1 MKIRFPTE
9 ITLRCVQILVGE
21 YEGEECD
28 LDMNIT
34 VVFQAG
40 QEFDGVEIDDETPTS
55 VRLWL
60 RDDLVALNV
69 PRSGF
74 EIVEP

>member
-1 MKIRFPTE
+1 MKIRFPQE
-9 ITLRCVQILVGE
+9 ITLHCVEILAVE
-21 YEGEECD
+21 YEGEVCT

-34 VVFQAG
+34 VTFPAG
-40 QEFDGVEIDDETPTS
+40 QEFDNVEIDEETPTDC
-55 VRLWL
+55 RIWI

>member
-1 MKIRFPTE
+1 MRIKFPKE

-21 YEGEECD
+21 YDGEECE
-28 LDMNIT
+28 LDMNI
-34 VVFQAG
+34 VVTFEAG
-40 QEFDGVEIDDETPTS
+40 REFDGVEIDEETPTS

-69 PRSGF
+69 PRSAF
-74 EIVEP
+74 ELVEP

>member
-1 MKIRFPTE
+1 MKVRFPKE

-21 YEGEECD
+21 FDGQECE
-28 LDMNIT
+28 LDMHI
-34 VVFQAG
+34 VVTFGAG
-40 QEFDGVEIDDETPTS
+40 QEFDGVEIDEETPTS

-60 RDDLVALNV
+60 RDDLVALKV

>member
-1 MKIRFPTE
+1 MKIRFPRK
-9 ITLRCVQILVGE
+9 ITLHCVEILTVE
-21 YEGEECD
+21 YEGEPCE
-28 LDMNIT
+28 LDMNCRVI
-34 VVFQAG
+34 FPAG
-40 QEFDGVEIDDETPTS
+40 QEFDNAEIDEETPTD

-74 EIVEP
+74 EIIEP